1 MLGVL
6 HVPIAKPPYYKSPYS
21 IAQIITLL
29 IAAAIL
35 VGTLFPVSQ
44 LPEVDGG
51 DKAAHLIAFAL
62 LALPLN
68 LAGHPRWL
76 LLNTGFVLFGGA
88 IEFIQP
94 FVGRHGEWLDL
105 GADMIGVVVS
115 LLVARGLHLLLGRG
129 D

>member
-1 MLGVL
+1 M
-6 HVPIAKPPYYKSPYS
+6 PIAMPPQSQSPPYIQA
-21 IAQIITLL
+21 IAKITTGF

-35 VGTLFPVSQ
+35 VVTLFPVSQ
-44 LPEVDGG
+44 LPEVDSG

-88 IEFIQP
+88 IELIQP
-94 FVGRHGEWLDL
+94 FVGRHAEWLDL
-105 GADMIGVVVS
+105 GADMIGVVVG
-115 LLVARGLHLLLGRG
+115 LLVARGLHLLIGRG

>member
-6 HVPIAKPPYYKSPYS
+6 HVPIAKLLHHKSPYS

-29 IAAAIL
+29 IASAIL
-35 VGTLFPVSQ
+35 VGTLLPVSQ

-62 LALPLN
+62 LSLPLN
-68 LAGHPRWL
+68 LVAYPRWFM
-76 LLNTGFVLFGGA
+76 LNTGFVLFGGA

-105 GADMIGVVVS
+105 GADMLGVVGG
-115 LLVARGLHLLLGRG
+115 LLVARGLHLLIGRG

>member
-1 MLGVL
+1 M
-6 HVPIAKPPYYKSPYS
+6 PIAVPPRHKSPYS
-21 IAQIITLL
+21 IAKMITGF
-29 IAAAIL
+29 IAVAIL
-35 VGTLFPVSQ
+35 MGTLTPVSQ
-44 LPEVDGG
+44 LPEVHGG

-62 LALPLN
+62 LTLPLN

-76 LLNTGFVLFGGA
+76 LLNTGFVLFGGT

-105 GADMIGVVVS
+105 GADMIGVAAG
-115 LLVARGLHLLLGRG
+115 LLVARSLHWLIGWG

>member
-1 MLGVL
+1 MAIATPPHSMS
-6 HVPIAKPPYYKSPYS
+6 HVIAK
-21 IAQIITLL
+21 IITLL

-44 LPEVDGG
+44 LPEVDSG

-94 FVGRHGEWLDL
+94 FIGRHGEWLDL
-105 GADMIGVVVS
+105 GADMIGVVGG
-115 LLVARGLHLLLGRG
+115 LLVARGLHLLIGRG

>member
-1 MLGVL
+1 M
-6 HVPIAKPPYYKSPYS
+6 PIAVPPRHESPYS
-21 IAQIITLL
+21 IAKMITGC
-29 IAAAIL
+29 IAVAIL
-35 VGTLFPVSQ
+35 LGTLFPVSQ
-44 LPEVDGG
+44 LPVVDSG

-76 LLNTGFVLFGGA
+76 LLNTGFVLFGGV

-105 GADMIGVVVS
+105 GADMTGVLAG
-115 LLVARGLHLLLGRG
+115 LLLARGLHLLIGRG

>member
-6 HVPIAKPPYYKSPYS
+6 RVPVAMPAHLMSHAIAK
-21 IAQIITLL
+21 IITGF
-29 IAAAIL
+29 IAVAIL
-35 VGTLFPVSQ
+35 VGTLFPESQ
-44 LPEVDGG
+44 LSEVNGG

-105 GADMIGVVVS
+105 GADMIGVVLG
-115 LLVARGLHLLLGRG
+115 LLVARGLHLIIGRG

>member
-1 MLGVL
+1 MPIVM
-6 HVPIAKPPYYKSPYS
+6 PPYSMSNTIAK
-21 IAQIITLL
+21 ITTGFVVV
-29 IAAAIL
+29 AIL

-62 LALPLN
+62 LAIPLN
-68 LAGHPRWL
+68 LVTYPRWL

-94 FVGRHGEWLDL
+94 FIGRHGEWLDL
-105 GADMIGVVVS
+105 GADMIGVVGG
-115 LLVARGLHLLLGRG
+115 LLVARGLHLLIGRG

>member
-1 MLGVL
+1 M
-6 HVPIAKPPYYKSPYS
+6 PPRHKSPYS

-29 IAAAIL
+29 IASAIL
-35 VGTLFPVSQ
+35 VGTLLPVSQ

-88 IEFIQP
+88 IELIQP
-94 FVGRHGEWLDL
+94 FVGRHAEWLDL
-105 GADMIGVVVS
+105 GADMIGVVVG
-115 LLVARGLHLLLGRG
+115 LLVARGSHLLIGRG

>member
-6 HVPIAKPPYYKSPYS
+6 HMPIAAPPCHESHYS
-21 IAQIITLL
+21 VAKIITLL

-35 VGTLFPVSQ
+35 MGTLIPVSQ
-44 LPEVDGG
+44 LPEADGG
-51 DKAAHLIAFAL
+51 DKVAHLIAFAL

-94 FVGRHGEWLDL
+94 FVDRHGEWLDL
-105 GADMIGVVVS
+105 GADMVGVAAG

>member
-1 MLGVL
+1 MPMAMPPHLMS
-6 HVPIAKPPYYKSPYS
+6 HTIAK
-21 IAQIITLL
+21 IITGFFVV
-29 IAAAIL
+29 AIL

-105 GADMIGVVVS
+105 GADMIGVVVG
-115 LLVARGLHLLLGRG
+115 LLVARGFHLLIGRG

>member
-1 MLGVL
+1 M
-6 HVPIAKPPYYKSPYS
+6 PIAVPPRHKSPYS
-21 IAQIITLL
+21 IAKMITGF
-29 IAAAIL
+29 IAVAIL

-76 LLNTGFVLFGGA
+76 LLNTGFVLFGGT

-105 GADMIGVVVS
+105 GADMIGVAVG
-115 LLVARGLHLLLGRG
+115 LLVASGLHLIIGRG

>member
-6 HVPIAKPPYYKSPYS
+6 HVPIAKPPYS

-29 IAAAIL
+29 IASAIL
-35 VGTLFPVSQ
+35 VGTLLPVSQ

-94 FVGRHGEWLDL
+94 FVGRHAEWLDL
-105 GADMIGVVVS
+105 GADMIGVVVG
-115 LLVARGLHLLLGRG
+115 LLMARGLHFLIGRG

>member
-1 MLGVL
+1 MPMAMPPHLMS
-6 HVPIAKPPYYKSPYS
+6 HTIAK
-21 IAQIITLL
+21 IITGFFVV
-29 IAAAIL
+29 AIL
-35 VGTLFPVSQ
+35 VGALFPVSQ
-44 LPEVDGG
+44 LPEVDSG

-76 LLNTGFVLFGGA
+76 LLNTGFVLFGGV

-105 GADMIGVVVS
+105 GADMTGVLVG
-115 LLVARGLHLLLGRG
+115 LLLARGLHLLIGRG

>member
-6 HVPIAKPPYYKSPYS
+6 HVPIAKLPYYKSPYS

-29 IAAAIL
+29 IALAIL

-105 GADMIGVVVS
+105 GADMIGVVVG
-115 LLVARGLHLLLGRG
+115 LLVARGFHLLIGRG

>member
-1 MLGVL
+1 MPMAMPPHLMS
-6 HVPIAKPPYYKSPYS
+6 HTIAK
-21 IAQIITLL
+21 IITGFFVV
-29 IAAAIL
+29 AIL
-35 VGTLFPVSQ
+35 VGALFPVSQ
-44 LPEVDGG
+44 LPVVGSG

-76 LLNTGFVLFGGA
+76 LLNTGFVLFGGV

-105 GADMIGVVVS
+105 GADMTGVLVG
-115 LLVARGLHLLLGRG
+115 LLLARGLHLLIGRG

>member
-1 MLGVL
+1 M
-6 HVPIAKPPYYKSPYS
+6 PIAVPPRHKSPYS
-21 IAQIITLL
+21 IAKMITGF
-29 IAAAIL
+29 IAVAIL

-76 LLNTGFVLFGGA
+76 LLNTGFVLFGGM

-105 GADMIGVVVS
+105 GADVIGVAAG
-115 LLVARGLHLLLGRG
+115 LLLARGLHLLLGRG

>member
-1 MLGVL
+1 M
-6 HVPIAKPPYYKSPYS
+6 PIAMRPHLMSHT
-21 IAQIITLL
+21 IAKIITGFFVV
-29 IAAAIL
+29 AIL

-44 LPEVDGG
+44 LPEVDSG

-76 LLNTGFVLFGGA
+76 SVNTGFVLFGGV

-105 GADMIGVVVS
+105 GADMTGV
-115 LLVARGLHLLLGRG
+115 LVGLVLARGLHLLIGRG

>member
-1 MLGVL
+1 M
-6 HVPIAKPPYYKSPYS
+6 PIPMPPQSQSPPYIQAIAK
-21 IAQIITLL
+21 ITTGF

-44 LPEVDGG
+44 LPEVDSG

-62 LALPLN
+62 LAFPLN

-105 GADMIGVVVS
+105 GADMIGVVGG
-115 LLVARGLHLLLGRG
+115 LLVARGLHSLIGRG